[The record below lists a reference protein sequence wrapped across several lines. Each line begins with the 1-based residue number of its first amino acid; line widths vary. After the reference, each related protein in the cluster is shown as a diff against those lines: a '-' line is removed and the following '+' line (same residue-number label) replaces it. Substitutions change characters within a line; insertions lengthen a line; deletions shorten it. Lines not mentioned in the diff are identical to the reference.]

1 MCRWLAYSGSPVLL
15 SDLLFAPENSLVVQ
29 SMHSRLGVE
38 AVNGDGLKLLTIANR
53 GVKVYPGGQPDT
65 FTVDHWRCRFI
76 ADAGEGNAVEKSQ
89 VLSLLG
95 RLNEAGLDVIKTENL
110 YNFDGAKGY
119 SA

>member
-1 MCRWLAYSGSPVLL
+1 L
-15 SDLLFAPENSLVVQ
+15 
-29 SMHSRLGVE
+29 
-38 AVNGDGLKLLTIANR
+38 
-53 GVKVYPGGQPDT
+53 PDT

-76 ADAGEGNAVEKSQ
+76 ADAGEGSAVSATQ
-89 VLSLLG
+89 VISLLQ